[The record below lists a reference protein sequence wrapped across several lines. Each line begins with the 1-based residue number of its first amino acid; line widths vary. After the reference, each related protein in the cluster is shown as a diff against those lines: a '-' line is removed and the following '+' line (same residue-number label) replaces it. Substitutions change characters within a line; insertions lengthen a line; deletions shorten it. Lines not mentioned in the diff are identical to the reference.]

1 MDRIKYQLAVISD
14 QLAVHAGVLFFWT
27 GWQDG
32 FLGPLQGAV
41 WTGLQDS
48 KIVVM
53 CIMEILSNFKESS
66 CSSCYFFVR
75 NNLNQIYSGIF

>member
-1 MDRIKYQLAVISD
+1 MDGIKYQLAVISD

-27 GWQDG
+27 GLQDG

-53 CIMEILSNFKESS
+53 CILEILSNFKESS

-75 NNLNQIYSGIF
+75 NNLNQIYSVIF

>member
-1 MDRIKYQLAVISD
+1 M
-14 QLAVHAGVLFFWT
+14 
-27 GWQDG
+27 QDG

-53 CIMEILSNFKESS
+53 CILEILSNFKESS